1 MIRIRYLPEEF
12 SVTITGHAGSDEPG
26 KDLVCCAVSTIA
38 QCMVHDLEA
47 LHGGMIKK
55 AEYKVQP
62 GNFHLRVV
70 PCEYRRITIRTI
82 YDTFINSL
90 QYVAD
95 NYPEYVDMGEEK
107 NGD

>member
-1 MIRIRYLPEEF
+1 MIKIRYMPEEF
-12 SVTITGHAGSDEPG
+12 SVTITGHAGSDEVG

-38 QCMVHDLEA
+38 QCMVHNLEELNGA
-47 LHGGMIKK
+47 MIKK

-70 PCEYRRITIRTI
+70 PCEFRRITIRTI
-82 YDTFINSL
+82 YDAFIGSL
-90 QYVAD
+90 QFVAD
-95 NYPEYVDMGEEK
+95 NYPDYINMEEEK